1 MKQFRYT
8 YQLLTA
14 LTLITWLGGCTQD
27 DSILAPGGEEPD
39 KCKTTLVLK
48 MDTPATSTK
57 ANATTLSGTDKESAL
72 NRLDLFIAQNGKLV
86 KTYSKAGSNLQS
98 PVVFILES
106 NDITAADIYVAANM
120 TQAQADA
127 ITAND
132 LNPAIGITDIAETT
146 GAGGFLMT
154 GKVTGKVTI
163 EKEKITTASITLDRV
178 VSKILLTCD
187 TKDGNGNYV
196 NLADNRNG
204 YIKLSDVHYELANT
218 NRKLYPFAKESN
230 EDPNYAVNE
239 GLLGNL
245 PHNFFTGNAVTPSS
259 KAAVKYVASKV
270 DMNDENRYTDVL
282 YCLENTVNMADFTST
297 YESSLSI
304 ARQVGTYVKIS
315 ARFTPA
321 FIDNFENLSEDEAQ
335 AKLSDGT
342 FYTYKKAA
350 EGKKHICYSSL
361 ETGMHCNEGSR
372 EEDFTEY
379 AGGRL
384 TYETFV
390 ASPSG
395 FNAES
400 NLKRNNYYI
409 MHITSMTAPIREKTI
424 EVNTIV
430 AGWTRKGTTVIDI
443 ETHN

>member
-187 TKDGNGNYV
+187 TKDG
-196 NLADNRNG
+196 
-204 YIKLSDVHYELANT
+204 
-218 NRKLYPFAKESN
+218 
-230 EDPNYAVNE
+230 
-239 GLLGNL
+239 
-245 PHNFFTGNAVTPSS
+245 
-259 KAAVKYVASKV
+259 
-270 DMNDENRYTDVL
+270 
-282 YCLENTVNMADFTST
+282 MA
-297 YESSLSI
+297 
-304 ARQVGTYVKIS
+304 
-315 ARFTPA
+315 
-321 FIDNFENLSEDEAQ
+321 
-335 AKLSDGT
+335 
-342 FYTYKKAA
+342 
-350 EGKKHICYSSL
+350 
-361 ETGMHCNEGSR
+361 
-372 EEDFTEY
+372 
-379 AGGRL
+379 
-384 TYETFV
+384 
-390 ASPSG
+390 
-395 FNAES
+395 
-400 NLKRNNYYI
+400 
-409 MHITSMTAPIREKTI
+409 
-424 EVNTIV
+424 
-430 AGWTRKGTTVIDI
+430 TT
-443 ETHN
+443 